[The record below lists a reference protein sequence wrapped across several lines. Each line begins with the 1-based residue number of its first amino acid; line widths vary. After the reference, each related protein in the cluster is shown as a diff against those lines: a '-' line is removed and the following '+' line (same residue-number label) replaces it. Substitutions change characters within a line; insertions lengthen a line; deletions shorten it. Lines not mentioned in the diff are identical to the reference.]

1 MNNNK
6 SLPLSVA
13 ALTVLCGISSL
24 ASASSNSSDEMV
36 VSANRFEQPISSI
49 LAPVTVVTR
58 EDIDHWQSNTV
69 IDVLRRLPGVDIS
82 QSGGRGQLSTLF
94 CQRYKLRTCSCTC

>member
-1 MNNNK
+1 MRYFF
-6 SLPLSVA
+6 
-13 ALTVLCGISSL
+13 L
-24 ASASSNSSDEMV
+24 ASANNQADQVV

-69 IDVLRRLPGVDIS
+69 IDVLRRLPGWIFHKVAEWVNKAPYLYVV
-82 QSGGRGQLSTLF
+82 QSHVTF
-94 CQRYKLRTCSCTC
+94 WC

>member
-13 ALTVLCGISSL
+13 ALAVLCGISSL
-24 ASASSNSSDEMV
+24 ASANPSSADAMV

-69 IDVLRRLPGVDIS
+69 IDVLRRLPGVDVA
-82 QSGGRGQLSTLF
+82 QNG
-94 CQRYKLRTCSCTC
+94 